1 MVKREGSKHRALGDT
16 LTNLIKGLG
25 VELQHDEDGERVL
38 QTIGALFVTLGEMG
52 FTQEQIQGAVQAGHF
67 SVADAAE
74 W

>member
-1 MVKREGSKHRALGDT
+1 M
-16 LTNLIKGLG
+16 
-25 VELQHDEDGERVL
+25 L

-52 FTQEQIQGAVQAGHF
+52 FTKDQIQSAVQAGHF